1 MRREDA
7 TAANDNLRTERGVAG
22 TGVES
27 AVPPVTDPK
36 QRFEQDT
43 RLIESEDL
51 LNPPEEQ
58 ELVQRSRSQG

>member
-7 TAANDNLRTERGVAG
+7 TATNDNLRTEQGVTG

-27 AVPPVTDPK
+27 AVPAVLDPK
-36 QRFEQDT
+36 QRFEQDAQ
-43 RLIESEDL
+43 LIEGEDL
-51 LNPPEEQ
+51 LNPPGEQ